1 MVLLLGDK
9 KEAHQKTGCRPATI
23 DATLVSRLEHVF
35 GRTRFAT
42 RARFQQKGGGRQHE
56 IAVEY
61 TGGGG
66 NVDPEMVV
74 RIDGAEAIYVKHLQW
89 KFRGNECVTV
99 GRARVDVYWDVHDW
113 LFHPAGAGA
122 GAGGLRHAVFIFKP
136 VSFLTSSSSMPLS
149 SSSTSSTAAAA
160 SGGGGA
166 FCLFLNAWKLD

>member
-9 KEAHQKTGCRPATI
+9 KEAHQKTGFRPPATI
-23 DATLVSRLEHVF
+23 DATLVSRREHVF

-61 TGGGG
+61 TGGGDG

-113 LFHPAGAGA
+113 LFHPAGAGS

-136 VSFLTSSSSMPLS
+136 VSFLTSTSSMPLS
-149 SSSTSSTAAAA
+149 SSSSSSAA
-160 SGGGGA
+160 GA